1 MIMTFK
7 TIASLTVAASI
18 AATSLFGGEIQGR
31 GASFPGPLYK
41 AWISE
46 YNAKT
51 GEKVNYTPTG
61 SGDGIK
67 SIKKR
72 MVDFA
77 GSDKPLKPKSLKKN
91 KLYMFPTVVG
101 SIVLAYNIPGIK
113 DGDLKLSEK
122 AIAGIFSGKIA
133 YWDDKEITTVNP
145 DLKLPHEKITVA
157 VRADKSGT
165 TYNFTYYLSKIDSAD
180 FKASKKPNWKG
191 NVVAGKS
198 NAGVS
203 ANIEQTKYSIGYIEY
218 SYKQKLG
225 LAAAQV
231 QNKAGAY
238 ILPTLKSFQ
247 DAAKYAKW
255 TPDNDFYALIAYPDG
270 KTSYPIV
277 AATFILLPQEKTD
290 TNKKVTKF
298 FDFAYQNGDKIATDL
313 GYVPLPKETKDMIR
327 KYWAD
332 KGIK

>member
-1 MIMTFK
+1 MRFK
-7 TIASLTVAASI
+7 ILASLLTVISL
-18 AATSLFGGEIQGR
+18 AATSLSAAQLQGR
-31 GASFPGPLYK
+31 GASFPGPVYK
-41 AWISE
+41 AWIQE

-77 GSDKPLKPKSLKKN
+77 GSDKPLKPKKLKKF
-91 KLYMFPTVVG
+91 KLYMFPAVIG
-101 SIVLAYNIPGIK
+101 SIVLAYNIPGVK
-113 DGDLKLSEK
+113 DGELKLSQE
-122 AIAGIFSGKIA
+122 AIAGIFSGKIS
-133 YWDDKEITTVNP
+133 YWDDKAVTSQNSG
-145 DLKLPHEKITVA
+145 LNLPHKKITVA

-165 TYNFTYYLSKIDSAD
+165 TYNFTYYLSKLDSKT
-180 FKASKKPNWKG
+180 FKPSKKPNWKA
-191 NVVAGKS
+191 NIIAGKS
-198 NAGVS
+198 NSGVS

-218 SYKQKLG
+218 SYKHELG
-225 LAAAQV
+225 LNAAQI
-231 QNKAGAY
+231 QNKEGEY

-277 AATFILLPQEKTD
+277 AATFILLAKEKSD

-298 FDFAYQNGDKIATDL
+298 FDFCYKNGDKIATDL
-313 GYVPLPKETKDMIR
+313 GYVPLPDQTKEMIR
-327 KYWAD
+327 KYWEQ

>member
-1 MIMTFK
+1 MTFK

-113 DGDLKLSEK
+113 DGDLKLSKK
-122 AIAGIFSGKIA
+122 AIAGIFSGKIT

-165 TYNFTYYLSKIDSAD
+165 TYNFTYYLSKIDSTD

-231 QNKAGAY
+231 QNKAGEY

-270 KTSYPIV
+270 KSSYPIV

>member
-1 MIMTFK
+1 MTLK
-7 TIASLTVAASI
+7 KLAILSI
-18 AATSLFGGEIQGR
+18 ATTLATTSLVASELQGR
-31 GASFPGPLYK
+31 GASFPGPVYK
-41 AWISE
+41 AWIAQ

-77 GSDKPLKPKSLKKN
+77 GSDKPLKAKKLAKN
-91 KLYMFPTVVG
+91 KLYMFPSVVG
-101 SIVLAYNIPGIK
+101 SIVLAYNIPGVK
-113 DGDLKLSEK
+113 DGALKLSEK
-122 AIAGIFSGKIA
+122 AVAGIFSGKIT
-133 YWDDKEITTVNP
+133 YWDDAAITSVNP
-145 DLKLPHEKITVA
+145 DITLPHEKLTVA

-165 TYNFTYYLSKIDSAD
+165 TYNFTYYLSKLDDKA

-198 NAGVS
+198 NSGVS
-203 ANIEQTKYSIGYIEY
+203 ANIEQTKYSIGYVEY

-225 LAAAQV
+225 LSAAQV
-231 QNKAGAY
+231 ENKEGKY

-270 KTSYPIV
+270 ATSYPIV
-277 AATFILLPQEKTD
+277 AATFILLPTEKTE
-290 TNKKVTKF
+290 TNRQLTKF
-298 FDFAYQNGDKIATDL
+298 MDFAYNNGDQIATDL
-313 GYVPLPKETKDMIR
+313 GYVPLPKETKELIR

>member
-1 MIMTFK
+1 MTLK
-7 TIASLTVAASI
+7 RLVTLAVVTTIATMTLQA
-18 AATSLFGGEIQGR
+18 GELQGR
-31 GASFPGPLYK
+31 GASFPGPVYK

-77 GSDKPLKPKSLKKN
+77 GSDKPLKAKKLKKN
-91 KLYMFPTVVG
+91 KLFMFPSVVG
-101 SIVLAYNIPGIK
+101 SIVLAYNIPDVK
-113 DGDLKLSEK
+113 DGELKLSEK
-122 AIAGIFSGKIA
+122 AIAGIFSGRITH
-133 YWDDKEITTVNP
+133 WDDAAITNANP
-145 DLKLPHEKITVA
+145 NIKLPHEKITVA

-165 TYNFTYYLSKIDSAD
+165 TYNFTYYLSKLDNKA
-180 FKASKKPNWKG
+180 FKASKKPNWAG

-203 ANIEQTKYSIGYIEY
+203 ANIQQTKYSIGYVEY

-225 LAAAQV
+225 LSAAQV
-231 QNKAGAY
+231 QNKEGKY

-247 DAAKYAKW
+247 DAAKYATW

-270 KTSYPIV
+270 ATSYPIV
-277 AATFILLPQEKTD
+277 AATFILLPKEKTE
-290 TNKKVTKF
+290 TNKQVTKF
-298 FDFAYQNGDKIATDL
+298 IDFAYNNGDKIATDL

-327 KYWAD
+327 KYWTD
-332 KGIK
+332 KGIR

>member
-1 MIMTFK
+1 MKIK
-7 TIASLTVAASI
+7 KLALLSI
-18 AATSLFGGEIQGR
+18 VGVLVATSLQAKELQGR
-31 GASFPGPLYK
+31 GASFPAPLYK
-41 AWISE
+41 AWIAE
-46 YNAKT
+46 YNKAT

-77 GSDKPLKPKSLKKN
+77 GSDKPLKPKKLAKN

-101 SIVLAYNIPGIK
+101 SIVLAYNIPGVK
-113 DGDLKLSEK
+113 DGELKLSQK
-122 AIAGIFSGKIA
+122 AIAGIFSGKIKF
-133 YWDDKEITTVNP
+133 WDDKEITSVNK
-145 DLKLPHEKITVA
+145 DLKLPHKKITVV

-165 TYNFTYYLSKIDSAD
+165 TFNFTYYLNKLDSS
-180 FKASKKPNWKG
+180 FKVSKKPTWKAD
-191 NVVAGKS
+191 VVAGKS

-218 SYKQKLG
+218 SYKEKLG
-225 LAAAQV
+225 LLAAQV
-231 QNKAGAY
+231 QNKEGKY

-255 TPDNDFYALIAYPDG
+255 TPKEDFYAVIGYPDG
-270 KTSYPIV
+270 ETSYPIV
-277 AATFILLPQEKTD
+277 AATFILLPQEKVD
-290 TNKKVTKF
+290 TNKQVTKF
-298 FDFAYQNGDKIATDL
+298 FDFAYKNGDKIATDL

-327 KYWAD
+327 GYWAD

>member
-1 MIMTFK
+1 MKLK
-7 TIASLTVAASI
+7 TITTMTVAVSI
-18 AATSLFGGEIQGR
+18 AVTSLFAGELQGR
-31 GASFPGPLYK
+31 GASFPGPVYK

-77 GSDKPLKPKSLKKN
+77 GSDKPLKPKQLKKK

-101 SIVLAYNIPGIK
+101 SIVLSYNIPGVK
-113 DGDLKLSEK
+113 DGELKLSEK
-122 AIAGIFSGKIA
+122 AIAGIFSGKITH
-133 YWDDKEITTVNP
+133 WDDEAIKSVNP
-145 DLKLPHEKITVA
+145 GLKLPHEKITIA

-165 TYNFTYYLSKIDSAD
+165 TYNFTYYLSKLDDKA
-180 FKASKKPNWKG
+180 FKASKKPNWAG

-198 NAGVS
+198 NSGVS
-203 ANIEQTKYSIGYIEY
+203 ANIEQTKYAIGYVEY

-225 LAAAQV
+225 LSAAQV
-231 QNKAGAY
+231 QNKEGEY

-277 AATFILLPQEKTD
+277 AATFILLPQEKTE

-313 GYVPLPKETKDMIR
+313 GYVSLPKETKDMIR

>member
-1 MIMTFK
+1 MKLKMVATL
-7 TIASLTVAASI
+7 TIAASI
-18 AATSLFGGEIQGR
+18 AAASLVAGELQGR
-31 GASFPGPLYK
+31 GASFPGPVYK

-77 GSDKPLKPKSLKKN
+77 GSDKPLKPEKLRKY

-113 DGDLKLSEK
+113 DGELKLSEK
-122 AIAGIFSGKIA
+122 AIAGIFSGKITH
-133 YWDDKEITTVNP
+133 WDDETIKRANP
-145 DLKLPHEKITVA
+145 GLKLPHEKITVA

-165 TYNFTYYLSKIDSAD
+165 TYNFTYYLSKIDPAD

-191 NVVAGKS
+191 HVVAGKS

-203 ANIEQTKYSIGYIEY
+203 ANIEQTKYAIGYIEY

-225 LAAAQV
+225 LCAAQV
-231 QNKAGAY
+231 ENKAGKY

-270 KTSYPIV
+270 ANSYPIV
-277 AATFILLPQEKTD
+277 AATFILIPEEKQR
-290 TNKKVTKF
+290 TNKKVTGF
-298 FDFAYQNGDKIATDL
+298 FDFAFQNGDKIATDL

-327 KYWAD
+327 AYWKE
-332 KGIK
+332 KGIY

>member
-1 MIMTFK
+1 MKLK
-7 TIASLTVAASI
+7 TIATLSIAVSI
-18 AATSLFGGEIQGR
+18 AATSLFASELQGR

-51 GEKVNYTPTG
+51 GEKINYTPTG

-67 SIKKR
+67 SVKKR

-77 GSDKPLKPKSLKKN
+77 GSDKPLKPNKLRKN

-133 YWDDKEITTVNP
+133 YWDDKEITSVNSG
-145 DLKLPHEKITVA
+145 LKLPHEKITVA

-165 TYNFTYYLSKIDSAD
+165 TYNFTYYLSKLDNKV

-225 LAAAQV
+225 LSAAQV
-231 QNKAGAY
+231 QNKEGEY

-247 DAAKYAKW
+247 NAAKYAKW

-270 KTSYPIV
+270 KSSYPIV
-277 AATFILLPQEKTD
+277 AATFILLPEEKTD

-298 FDFAYQNGDKIATDL
+298 FDFAYQNGDTIATDL

-332 KGIK
+332 KGIN

>member
-1 MIMTFK
+1 MIFK
-7 TIASLTVAASI
+7 KLATLAVATVFATLTLNANE
-18 AATSLFGGEIQGR
+18 LQGR
-31 GASFPGPLYK
+31 GASFPSPLYK
-41 AWISE
+41 AWIAE
-46 YNAKT
+46 YHAKT
-51 GEKVNYTPTG
+51 GEKINYTPTG

-77 GSDKPLKPKSLKKN
+77 GSDKPLKAKKLHKN
-91 KLYMFPTVVG
+91 KLYMFPAVVG
-101 SIVLAYNIPGIK
+101 SIVLSYNIPGVK
-113 DGDLKLSEK
+113 DGELKLSKK
-122 AIAGIFSGKIA
+122 AITGIFSGKII
-133 YWDDKEITTVNP
+133 YWDDKEITAVNP
-145 DLKLPHEKITVA
+145 EIKLPHEKLTVV

-165 TYNFTYYLSKIDSAD
+165 TYNFTYYLSRLDAKA
-180 FKASKKPNWKG
+180 FKASKKPNWQG

-198 NAGVS
+198 NSGVS
-203 ANIEQTKYSIGYIEY
+203 ANIEQTKYSIGYVEY

-225 LAAAQV
+225 LSAAQV
-231 QNKAGAY
+231 QNKEGSY

-247 DAAKYAKW
+247 DAAKYATW

-277 AATFILLPQEKTD
+277 AATFILLPQEKVD
-290 TNKKVTKF
+290 SNKKVTQF
-298 FDFAYQNGDKIATDL
+298 IDFAYQNGDKIATDL
-313 GYVPLPKETKDMIR
+313 GYVPLPSQTKEMIR

>member
-1 MIMTFK
+1 MKLK
-7 TIASLTVAASI
+7 TIATLTIAVSI
-18 AATSLFGGEIQGR
+18 AATSLFASELQGR

-51 GEKVNYTPTG
+51 GEKINYTPTG

-67 SIKKR
+67 SVKKR

-77 GSDKPLKPKSLKKN
+77 GSDKPLKPNKLRKN

-133 YWDDKEITTVNP
+133 YWDDKEITSVNSG
-145 DLKLPHEKITVA
+145 LKLPHEKITVA

-165 TYNFTYYLSKIDSAD
+165 TYNFTYYLSKLDNKV

-225 LAAAQV
+225 LSAAQV
-231 QNKAGAY
+231 QNKEGEY

-247 DAAKYAKW
+247 NAAKYAKW
-255 TPDNDFYALIAYPDG
+255 IPDNDFYALIAYPDG
-270 KTSYPIV
+270 KRSYPIV
-277 AATFILLPQEKTD
+277 AATFILLPEEKTD

-298 FDFAYQNGDKIATDL
+298 FDFTYQNGDTIATDL

-332 KGIK
+332 KGIN

>member
-1 MIMTFK
+1 MIFK
-7 TIASLTVAASI
+7 KLATLAIAASL
-18 AATSLFGGEIQGR
+18 ATTTIMADELQGR
-31 GASFPGPLYK
+31 GASFPGPVYK
-41 AWISE
+41 AWISD

-77 GSDKPLKPKSLKKN
+77 GSDKPMKSKKLKKN
-91 KLYMFPTVVG
+91 KLFMFPTVVG
-101 SIVLAYNIPGIK
+101 SIVLSYNIPGIK
-113 DGDLKLSEK
+113 DGELKLSEK
-122 AIAGIFSGKIA
+122 AVAGIFSGKITH
-133 YWDDKEITTVNP
+133 WDDAAITSVNP
-145 DLKLPHEKITVA
+145 NLKLPHEKMTVA

-165 TYNFTYYLSKIDSAD
+165 TYNFTYYLNKLDSS
-180 FKASKKPNWKG
+180 FKVSKKPNWKG

-198 NAGVS
+198 NSGVS
-203 ANIEQTKYSIGYIEY
+203 ANIQQTKYAIGYIEY

-231 QNKAGAY
+231 ENKEGEY
-238 ILPTLKSFQ
+238 ITPTLDSFQ

-255 TPDNDFYALIAYPDG
+255 TPDNDFYAVIAYPDG

-277 AATFILLPQEKTD
+277 AATFALIPIEKTD
-290 TNKKVTKF
+290 TNKQVTKF
-298 FDFAYQNGDKIATDL
+298 FDYAYTNGDKIATDL

-327 KYWAD
+327 KYWKD
-332 KGIK
+332 KGIN

>member
-1 MIMTFK
+1 MKRK
-7 TIASLTVAASI
+7 TIATLTLAASMVV
-18 AATSLFGGEIQGR
+18 TSLFAGEIQGR
-31 GASFPGPLYK
+31 GASFPGPVYK

-77 GSDKPLKPKSLKKN
+77 GSDKPLKPEKLRKYR
-91 KLYMFPTVVG
+91 LYMFPTVVG

-113 DGDLKLSEK
+113 DGELKLSEE
-122 AIAGIFSGKIA
+122 AIAGIFSGKIIH
-133 YWDDKEITTVNP
+133 WDDKAITSVNP
-145 DLKLPHEKITVA
+145 DLRLPHEKITVA

-165 TYNFTYYLSKIDSAD
+165 TYNFTYYLSKIDPAD
-180 FKASKKPNWKG
+180 FKPSKKPNWKG

-203 ANIEQTKYSIGYIEY
+203 ANIEQTKYAIGYIEY

-225 LAAAQV
+225 LSAAQV
-231 QNKAGAY
+231 QNRAGKY

-255 TPDNDFYALIAYPDG
+255 TPDNDFYALIAYPEG
-270 KTSYPIV
+270 ERSYPIV
-277 AATFILLPQEKTD
+277 AATFILLPEEKTE
-290 TNKKVTKF
+290 TNKKVVQF
-298 FDFAYQNGDKIATDL
+298 FDFAYQNGDQIATDL

-327 KYWAD
+327 NYWKA
-332 KGIK
+332 KGIY

>member
-1 MIMTFK
+1 MKLKKIVTLALAVSFA
-7 TIASLTVAASI
+7 T
-18 AATSLFGGEIQGR
+18 TSLVASELQGR
-31 GASFPGPLYK
+31 GASFPGPVYK
-41 AWISE
+41 AWIQM
-46 YNAKT
+46 YHAKT

-61 SGDGIK
+61 SGDGVK

-77 GSDKPLKPKSLKKN
+77 GSDKPLKSNKLAKN
-91 KLYMFPTVVG
+91 KLYMFPAVVG

-113 DGDLKLSEK
+113 DGELKLSEK
-122 AIAGIFSGKIA
+122 AIAGIFSGDIK
-133 YWDDKEITTVNP
+133 YWDNKAITNVNP
-145 DLKLPHEKITVA
+145 DLKLPHEKMTIA

-165 TYNFTYYLSKIDSAD
+165 TYNFTYYLAKLDDKA

-225 LAAAQV
+225 LSAAQV
-231 QNKAGAY
+231 ENKEGAY

-247 DAAKYAKW
+247 DAAKYATW
-255 TPDNDFYALIAYPDG
+255 TPANDFYALIAYPDG

-277 AATFILLPQEKTD
+277 AATFILLPKEKTE
-290 TNKKVTKF
+290 TNKQVTKF
-298 FDFAYQNGDKIATDL
+298 IDFAYKNGDKIATDL
-313 GYVPLPKETKDMIR
+313 GYVPLPKETKDMVR

-332 KGIK
+332 KGIQ

>member
-1 MIMTFK
+1 MKLK
-7 TIASLTVAASI
+7 TIATMTVAVSI
-18 AATSLFGGEIQGR
+18 AASSLFAGELQGR
-31 GASFPGPLYK
+31 GASFPGPVYK
-41 AWISE
+41 AWISQ

-72 MVDFA
+72 MVNFA
-77 GSDKPLKPKSLKKN
+77 GSDKPLKPKKLRKN

-101 SIVLAYNIPGIK
+101 SIVLAYNIPGVK
-113 DGDLKLSEK
+113 DGELKLSEK
-122 AIAGIFSGKIA
+122 AISGIFSGKVA
-133 YWDDKEITTVNP
+133 YWDDKEITSVNP
-145 DLKLPHEKITVA
+145 DIKLPHEKITVA

-165 TYNFTYYLSKIDSAD
+165 TYNFTYYLSKLNDKE

-198 NAGVS
+198 NSGVS

-225 LAAAQV
+225 LSAAQV
-231 QNKAGAY
+231 QNKEGEY

-277 AATFILLPQEKTD
+277 AATFILIPQEKTD

-327 KYWAD
+327 KYWED

>member
-1 MIMTFK
+1 MKLK
-7 TIASLTVAASI
+7 TIATFTVAASI
-18 AATSLFGGEIQGR
+18 AATSLFAGELQGR

-77 GSDKPLKPKSLKKN
+77 GSDKPLKPEKLRKN

-101 SIVLAYNIPGIK
+101 SIVLAYNIPGVK
-113 DGDLKLSEK
+113 DGELKLSEK

-133 YWDDKEITTVNP
+133 YWDNAAITDVNP
-145 DLKLPHEKITVA
+145 ALKLPHEKITVA

-165 TYNFTYYLSKIDSAD
+165 TYNFTYYLSKLDNKA

-203 ANIEQTKYSIGYIEY
+203 ATIEQTKYAIGYIEY

-231 QNKAGAY
+231 QNREGTY

-255 TPDNDFYALIAYPDG
+255 TPDNDFYALIAYPEG

-277 AATFILLPQEKTD
+277 AATFILLPEEKKE

-298 FDFAYQNGDKIATDL
+298 FDFAYQNSDKIATDL
-313 GYVPLPKETKDMIR
+313 GYVPLPKETKEMIR
-327 KYWAD
+327 KYWEA

>member
-1 MIMTFK
+1 MTLK
-7 TIASLTVAASI
+7 KIATLALAASLTT
-18 AATSLFGGEIQGR
+18 TSLLASELQGR

-41 AWISE
+41 AWIQD

-61 SGDGIK
+61 SGDGVK

-77 GSDKPLKPKSLKKN
+77 GSDKPMKGDKLKKN

-101 SIVLAYNIPGIK
+101 SIVLSYNIPGIK
-113 DGDLKLSEK
+113 DGELKLSEK
-122 AIAGIFSGKIA
+122 AIAGIFSGKITH
-133 YWDDKEITTVNP
+133 WDDTAITSVNP
-145 DLKLPHEKITVA
+145 DLKLPHEKMTVA

-165 TYNFTYYLSKIDSAD
+165 TYNFTYYLAQLDDKE

-198 NAGVS
+198 NSGVS
-203 ANIEQTKYSIGYIEY
+203 ANIQQTKYAIGYIEY

-231 QNKAGAY
+231 ENKEGEY

-255 TPDNDFYALIAYPDG
+255 TPDNDFYAVIAYPDG

-277 AATFILLPQEKTD
+277 AATFALLPIEKAD
-290 TNKKVTKF
+290 TNKQVTKF
-298 FDFAYQNGDKIATDL
+298 FDYAYTSGDDIATGL
-313 GYVPLPKETKDMIR
+313 GYVPLPNETKELIR

>member
-1 MIMTFK
+1 MKMKKLVTLAI
-7 TIASLTVAASI
+7 
-18 AATSLFGGEIQGR
+18 ATSVATLTLSADQLQGR
-31 GASFPGPLYK
+31 GASFPGPVYK
-41 AWISE
+41 AWISQ

-77 GSDKPLKPKSLKKN
+77 GSDKPLKVKALKKN
-91 KLYMFPTVVG
+91 KLYMFPSVVG
-101 SIVLAYNIPGIK
+101 SIVLAYNIPGVK
-113 DGDLKLSEK
+113 DGELKLSEK
-122 AIAGIFSGKIA
+122 AVAGIFSGKITH
-133 YWDDKEITTVNP
+133 WDDDAIKSVNP

-165 TYNFTYYLSKIDSAD
+165 TYNFTYYLSKLDDKA
-180 FKASKKPNWKG
+180 FKASKKPNWAG

-203 ANIEQTKYSIGYIEY
+203 ANIEQTKYAIGYVEY

-225 LAAAQV
+225 LTAAQV
-231 QNKAGAY
+231 QNKAGEY

-247 DAAKYAKW
+247 DAAKYATW

-277 AATFILLPQEKTD
+277 AATFILLPKEKTD

-298 FDFAYQNGDKIATDL
+298 IDFAYKNGDKIATDL

-327 KYWAD
+327 KYWEA

>member
-1 MIMTFK
+1 MRFK
-7 TIASLTVAASI
+7 HIATMTIATSI
-18 AATSLFGGEIQGR
+18 MATSLFSSEIQGR

-41 AWISE
+41 AWIQD

-51 GEKVNYTPTG
+51 GEKINYTPTG

-77 GSDKPLKPKSLKKN
+77 GSDKPLKSNKLKKN

-101 SIVLAYNIPGIK
+101 SIVLAYNIPNIR
-113 DGDLKLSEK
+113 DGELKLSEK
-122 AIAGIFSGKIA
+122 AVAGIFSGKIK
-133 YWDDKEITTVNP
+133 YWDNKEISSVNP
-145 DLKLPHEKITVA
+145 DLKLPHEKMTVA

-165 TYNFTYYLSKIDSAD
+165 TYNFTYYLSKLDNKE

-191 NVVAGKS
+191 NIVAGKS
-198 NAGVS
+198 NSGVS
-203 ANIEQTKYSIGYIEY
+203 ANIQQTKYSIGYIEY

-225 LAAAQV
+225 LSAAQV
-231 QNKAGAY
+231 QNKEGKY

-277 AATFILLPQEKTD
+277 AATFVLLPIEKSD

-298 FDFAYQNGDKIATDL
+298 FDYAYKNGDKITSDL

-327 KYWAD
+327 KYWEV

>member
-1 MIMTFK
+1 MKLK
-7 TIASLTVAASI
+7 TIATLSIAVSI
-18 AATSLFGGEIQGR
+18 AATSLFASELQGR

-51 GEKVNYTPTG
+51 GEKINYTPTG

-67 SIKKR
+67 SVKKR

-77 GSDKPLKPKSLKKN
+77 GSDKPLKPNKLRKN

-133 YWDDKEITTVNP
+133 YWDDKEITSVNSG
-145 DLKLPHEKITVA
+145 LKLPHEKITVA

-165 TYNFTYYLSKIDSAD
+165 TYNFTYYLSKLDNKV

-225 LAAAQV
+225 LSAAQV
-231 QNKAGAY
+231 QNKEGAY

-247 DAAKYAKW
+247 NAAKYAKW

-270 KTSYPIV
+270 KSSYPIV
-277 AATFILLPQEKTD
+277 AATFILLPEEKTD
-290 TNKKVTKF
+290 SNKKVTKF
-298 FDFAYQNGDKIATDL
+298 FDFAYQNGDTIATDL

-332 KGIK
+332 KGIN